1 MRPMIVCED
10 GSLGV
15 LPTSLQEE
23 KIAPREGF
31 MTIESLLLG
40 R

>member
-1 MRPMIVCED
+1 MRHMIVCED

-15 LPTSLQEE
+15 LPISLQEE

>member
-1 MRPMIVCED
+1 MRHMIVCED

-23 KIAPREGF
+23 KIAPWEEF